1 MMKTMLFIL
10 TMIFINTTSQA
21 QTFKE
26 WFRQKKTQKKYLIE
40 QIAQLKI
47 YLELTEKG
55 YKIAKEGLTAIGD
68 LKRGEFKLHKN
79 YFDSLKVANPK
90 IASLPKIK
98 WTVAYNGEIKNVCST
113 CLSKPGLSEYLSGD
127 ELAYL
132 RAVFDRL
139 DSECDKIMGML
150 KEVTS
155 DGNLAMT
162 DDKRIKRIEAV
173 YQQTLFNLTFSK
185 AFCSESTV
193 LAAARMKEKE
203 DVTTGR
209 ALRGIN

>member
-1 MMKTMLFIL
+1 MKAFFFGL
-10 TMIFINTTSQA
+10 TMIFINTALQA

-55 YKIAKEGLTAIGD
+55 YKIAKEGLTMIGD

-79 YFDSLKVANPK
+79 YFDSLKVVNPK
-90 IASLPKIK
+90 IADLPKVK
-98 WTVAYNGEIKNVCST
+98 WIAAYNGEVKNVCST
-113 CLSKPGLSEYLSGD
+113 CLSKRGLSDNLSSD

-132 RAVFDRL
+132 RAVFDRVNG
-139 DSECDKIMGML
+139 DCDKIQVTL
-150 KEVTS
+150 KELIT
-155 DGNLAMT
+155 DGNWAMT
-162 DDKRIKRIEAV
+162 DDERTKRIEAL

-185 AFCSESTV
+185 AFCNESTV
-193 LAAARMKEKE
+193 LAAARMKEKV
-203 DVTTGR
+203 DVITGR
-209 ALRGIN
+209 ELHGTK

>member
-1 MMKTMLFIL
+1 MRTILIIL
-10 TMIFINTTSQA
+10 TMIFINTSLQA

-55 YKIAKEGLTAIGD
+55 YKIAKEGLTMIGD

-79 YFDSLKVANPK
+79 YFDSLKVVNPK
-90 IASLPKIK
+90 IAGLPKVK
-98 WTVAYNGEIKNVCST
+98 WIGTFQDEVKSLCSS
-113 CLSKPGLSEYLSGD
+113 CISKLGQSGYLTSD

-132 RAVFDRL
+132 RSVFDRVNAE
-139 DSECDKIMGML
+139 SDKIQATV
-150 KEVTS
+150 KEITS

-162 DDKRIKRIEAV
+162 DNERLKRIDGLYDQI
-173 YQQTLFNLTFSK
+173 LFNYTFSK
-185 AFCSESTV
+185 AFCNESAV

-203 DVTTGR
+203 DVITGR
-209 ALRGIN
+209 HLHVAN

>member
-1 MMKTMLFIL
+1 MRVTLIAV
-10 TMIFINTTSQA
+10 TMIFINTTLQA

-55 YKIAKEGLTAIGD
+55 YKIAKEGLTMIGD

-79 YFDSLKVANPK
+79 YFDSLKVVNPK
-90 IASLPKIK
+90 IASLQKVK
-98 WTVAYNGEIKNVCST
+98 WIASFNGEVKNVCST
-113 CLSKPGLSEYLSGD
+113 CLSKSGLTDYLSGD

-132 RAVFDRL
+132 RAVFDRVSS
-139 DSECDKIMGML
+139 DCDKIQSML
-150 KEVTS
+150 KEVVS

-162 DDKRIKRIEAV
+162 DDERTKRIEAL

-185 AFCSESTV
+185 AFCQESAV

-203 DVTTGR
+203 DVITGR

>member
-1 MMKTMLFIL
+1 MMKTILFIL
-10 TMIFINTTSQA
+10 TMVFINTTCQA

-79 YFDSLKVANPK
+79 YFDSLKVVNPK

-98 WTVAYNGEIKNVCST
+98 WTVTYNGEVKNVCST
-113 CLSKPGLSEYLSGD
+113 CLSKNGLSEYLNGD

-139 DSECDKIMGML
+139 DADCDKIVGML

-162 DDKRIKRIEAV
+162 DDERIKRIEAL

-185 AFCSESTV
+185 AFCNESTV

-209 ALRGIN
+209 VVRGIN

>member
-1 MMKTMLFIL
+1 MKGILILL
-10 TMIFINTTSQA
+10 TMIFINTTLQA

-55 YKIAKEGLTAIGD
+55 YKIAKQGLTAIGD

-79 YFDSLKVANPK
+79 YVDSLKIVNPK
-90 IASLPKIK
+90 IANLPKIK
-98 WTVAYNGEIKNVCST
+98 WIGAYNGDVRNICST
-113 CLSKPGLSEYLSGD
+113 CLSKNGLTEYLSGD

-139 DSECDKIMGML
+139 DSDCDKIMRTL
-150 KEVTS
+150 EEVTI

-162 DDKRIKRIEAV
+162 DDERIRRIEAL

-185 AFCSESTV
+185 AFCNESAV
-193 LAAARMKEKE
+193 LAAARMKEKG
-203 DVTTGR
+203 DVITGR

>member
-1 MMKTMLFIL
+1 
-10 TMIFINTTSQA
+10 MIFINTTSQA

-55 YKIAKEGLTAIGD
+55 YKIAKKGLTAIAD
-68 LKRGEFKLHKN
+68 LKQGECKLHKN
-79 YFDSLKVANPK
+79 YFDSLKIVNPK

-98 WTVAYNGEIKNVCST
+98 WTVAYNGEVKNICST
-113 CLSKPGLSEYLSGD
+113 CLSNPGLSEFLSGD

-139 DSECDKIMGML
+139 DSESDKIVGML

-162 DDKRIKRIEAV
+162 DDERIKRIEAL

-185 AFCSESTV
+185 AFCNESVV
-193 LAAARMKEKE
+193 LAAARIKEKE
-203 DVTTGR
+203 DVITGR
-209 ALRGIN
+209 ALHGIN